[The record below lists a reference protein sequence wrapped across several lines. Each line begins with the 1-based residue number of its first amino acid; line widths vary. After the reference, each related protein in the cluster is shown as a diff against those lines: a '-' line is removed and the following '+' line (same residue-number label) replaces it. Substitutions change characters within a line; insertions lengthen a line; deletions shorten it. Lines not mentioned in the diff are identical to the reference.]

1 MKKSDLLKYLND
13 CKDLEMSIYTQEQEL
28 SKLKNYANSLGR
40 ANNYYAP
47 TEANTSWTLDD
58 IGGVIT
64 IPLGISAVGFFISVF
79 FSIFSDNPGAT
90 MAGLFCVSLLLGV
103 GAFVILA
110 SQVVDEHNATKCKY
124 DNALQTYKNN
134 VASDQMRVQQELEQ
148 KKIVETQISTIE
160 AQLADTKSTLE
171 KLYDVDVIYPK
182 YRALVPVVM
191 FCEYLE
197 SMRCSQ
203 LTGHEGAY
211 NIYESELRQNLIIS
225 KLNDVINQL
234 EEIKENQWK
243 LYDAIERGNRKVDQ
257 LCNISIDNA
266 KRFQRIEDNEAI
278 RAENERITAQNTQ
291 ALKDIEIY
299 KMIWK

>member
-40 ANNYYAP
+40 AINYKKPEKQQNVIVDEFTIVLGVFAGALVDIIIIPILMYFDL
-47 TEANTSWTLDD
+47 TEL
-58 IGGVIT
+58 
-64 IPLGISAVGFFISVF
+64 
-79 FSIFSDNPGAT
+79 SIFIGILILLAGAAIAWILQEAKEEKQNET
-90 MAGLFCVSLLLGV
+90 KYKQDMANYSWYINED
-103 GAFVILA
+103 A
-110 SQVVDEHNATKCKY
+110 K
-124 DNALQTYKNN
+124 
-134 VASDQMRVQQELEQ
+134 RVQQELEQ

-234 EEIKENQWK
+234 EQIKENKWK

-257 LCNISIDNA
+257 LCNIGIDNA
-266 KRFQRIEDNEAI
+266 KRLQRIEDNEAI

-291 ALKDIEIY
+291 TLKDIEIY